1 MTTRGKLGMVK
12 GNGIPCNVFYFLCV
26 ITHSEYEKIASG
38 LLIIIALYC
47 LWKRMFTEISKG
59 MQMGLLWF
67 FFVWKYNGQIFE
79 NIFASR

>member
-1 MTTRGKLGMVK
+1 MTIPMTTRGKLGMVK

-47 LWKRMFTEISKG
+47 L
-59 MQMGLLWF
+59 
-67 FFVWKYNGQIFE
+67 
-79 NIFASR
+79 